1 MSTTVFFS
9 SVSSSTE
16 IKKQQQRIL
25 MVLDSKKVP
34 YKLVDVSSDEEGKA
48 LMREIAGDQKALP
61 PQIANGAVYCGD
73 FAAFENAVE
82 AEELEKFLKL

>member
-1 MSTTVFFS
+1 MTITVFIT
-9 SVSSSTE
+9 SVSSSME
-16 IKKQQQRIL
+16 IKKHQQRIS

-34 YKLVDVSSDEEGKA
+34 YKIVDISSDDEGKA

-61 PQIANGAVYCGD
+61 PQIANGSVYCGD
-73 FAAFENAVE
+73 YAAFENAVE

>member
-1 MSTTVFFS
+1 MNVAFLKTPLMLYCPDQ
-9 SVSSSTE
+9 

-48 LMREIAGDQKALP
+48 LMRKIAGDQKALP
-61 PQIANGAVYCGD
+61 PQIANGAIYCGVSL
-73 FAAFENAVE
+73 AQ
-82 AEELEKFLKL
+82 